1 MKTTQIIF
9 VRLSIHFT
17 INYEINSYNKMQK
30 EEHRDLIIKPQS
42 HWYDLRIK
50 EIFKYKDLLFLSVKR
65 DFVSI
70 YKQTILG
77 PLWFFIQPIITAITF
92 TVIFE
97 NLAKISTDG
106 LPQILFY
113 MCGITLWNYFSDT
126 LTKTA
131 DTFSANANIFGK
143 VYFPR
148 MIMPLSVVVSNLI
161 KLGVQFSLFIAVWIY
176 YLIQT
181 NQVHPNST
189 MLLVPFLII
198 LIGFMALS
206 FGIII
211 SSLTTKYRDLKFL
224 VTFGVQ
230 LMMYASPIVYP
241 LSIVPEKYK
250 WIILANPVTS
260 VIETF
265 KYAFLGV
272 GEFNWIHL
280 GYSFGFTTILFLI
293 SLIIFHRVEK
303 TFMDTV

>member
-1 MKTTQIIF
+1 MKKQE
-9 VRLSIHFT
+9 
-17 INYEINSYNKMQK
+17 NW
-30 EEHRDLIIKPQS
+30 DLTIKPHS
-42 HWYDLRIK
+42 KWYDLKLK
-50 EIFKYKDLLFLSVKR
+50 EIFKYKDLLFLFVRR
-65 DFVSI
+65 DFVSL

-92 TVIFE
+92 TVIFG

-113 MCGITLWNYFSDT
+113 LCGITLWNYFSDT
-126 LTKTA
+126 LTKTSE
-131 DTFSANANIFGK
+131 TFTANANIFGK

-161 KLGVQFSLFIAVWIY
+161 KLGVQFLLFIVVWIY
-176 YLIQT
+176 FLVKTNLIQ
-181 NQVHPNST
+181 PNVT
-189 MLLVPFLII
+189 LILIPFLIL
-198 LIGFMALS
+198 LIGLMGLS

-241 LSIVPEKYK
+241 LSIVSEKYK
-250 WIILANPVTS
+250 WLILTNPITS
-260 VIETF
+260 IIETF

-272 GEFNWIHL
+272 GEFSWIYL
-280 GYSFGFTTILFLI
+280 GYSLGFTMILLTI
-293 SLIIFHRVEK
+293 SLIFFNRVEK

>member
-1 MKTTQIIF
+1 MHQ
-9 VRLSIHFT
+9 
-17 INYEINSYNKMQK
+17 Q
-30 EEHRDLIIKPQS
+30 EHWDLTIKPHS
-42 HWYDLRIK
+42 KWYHLRIK
-50 EIFKYKDLLFLSVKR
+50 EIFKYKDLLFLFVKR

-77 PLWFFIQPIITAITF
+77 PLWFFLQPIITAITF
-92 TVIFE
+92 TVIFG

-113 MCGITLWNYFSDT
+113 MCGITLWNYFADT

-131 DTFSANANIFGK
+131 DTFSSNANIFGK

-148 MIMPLSVVVSNLI
+148 MIVPLSVVISNLI
-161 KLGVQFSLFIAVWIY
+161 KLAIQFLLFLGIWIY
-176 YLIQT
+176 YLLQSDLI
-181 NQVHPNST
+181 HPNK
-189 MLLVPFLII
+189 MLALIPFLII

-224 VTFGVQ
+224 VTFGIQ

-250 WIILANPVTS
+250 WIIIANPVTS
-260 VIETF
+260 IIETF

-272 GEFNWIHL
+272 GEFSWFYL
-280 GYSFGFTTILFLI
+280 GYSTLFTIVLFMIGLV
-293 SLIIFHRVEK
+293 IFHRVEK
-303 TFMDTV
+303 SFMDTV

>member
-1 MKTTQIIF
+1 MAETSDQ
-9 VRLSIHFT
+9 
-17 INYEINSYNKMQK
+17 
-30 EEHRDLIIKPQS
+30 EHWDLTIKPHS
-42 HWYDLRIK
+42 KWYDLRLG
-50 EIFKYKDLLFLSVKR
+50 EIFRYKDLLFLFVRR
-65 DFVSI
+65 DFVSV

-92 TVIFE
+92 TVIFG

-106 LPQILFY
+106 LPQVLFY

-126 LTKTA
+126 LSKTS

-161 KLGVQFSLFIAVWIY
+161 KLGVQFILFLAVWIY
-176 YLIQT
+176 FLFSS
-181 NQVHPNST
+181 NQVHPNV
-189 MLLVPFLII
+189 MILLVPFLII
-198 LIGFMALS
+198 LMGFMGLS

-224 VTFGVQ
+224 VTFGIQ

-250 WIILANPVTS
+250 WLIVANPVTS
-260 VIETF
+260 IIETF

-272 GEFNWIHL
+272 GEFNWLYL
-280 GYSFGFTTILFLI
+280 GYSLVFTLVLFFI

-303 TFMDTV
+303 SFMDTV

>member
-1 MKTTQIIF
+1 MHQQTDWD
-9 VRLSIHFT
+9 LT
-17 INYEINSYNKMQK
+17 INPHSK
-30 EEHRDLIIKPQS
+30 
-42 HWYDLRIK
+42 WYDLRIK
-50 EIFKYKDLLFLSVKR
+50 EIFKYKDLLFLFVKR

-77 PLWFFIQPIITAITF
+77 PLWFFLQPIITAITF
-92 TVIFE
+92 TVIFG

-113 MCGITLWNYFSDT
+113 MAGITLWNYFADT

-131 DTFSANANIFGK
+131 DTFSSNANIFGK

-148 MIMPLSVVVSNLI
+148 MIVPLSVVVSNLI
-161 KLGVQFSLFIAVWIY
+161 KLAIQFLLFLGIWIY
-176 YLIQT
+176 YLIQSDLI
-181 NQVHPNST
+181 HPNK
-189 MLLVPFLII
+189 MLVLIPFLII

-224 VTFGVQ
+224 VTFGIQ

-250 WIILANPVTS
+250 WIIVANPVTS
-260 VIETF
+260 IIETF

-272 GEFNWIHL
+272 GEFSWL
-280 GYSFGFTTILFLI
+280 YLVYSTLFTIILFMIGLV
-293 SLIIFHRVEK
+293 IFHRVEK
-303 TFMDTV
+303 SFMDTV

>member
-1 MKTTQIIF
+1 MQQQEHWD
-9 VRLSIHFT
+9 LT
-17 INYEINSYNKMQK
+17 INPHSK
-30 EEHRDLIIKPQS
+30 
-42 HWYDLRIK
+42 WYDLRIK
-50 EIFKYKDLLFLSVKR
+50 EIFKYKDLLFLFVKR

-77 PLWFFIQPIITAITF
+77 PLWFFLQPIITAITF
-92 TVIFE
+92 TVIFG

-113 MCGITLWNYFSDT
+113 MCGITLWNYFADT

-131 DTFSANANIFGK
+131 DTFSSNVNIFGK

-148 MIMPLSVVVSNLI
+148 MIVPLSVVVSNLI
-161 KLGVQFSLFIAVWIY
+161 KLAIQFLLFLGIWIY
-176 YLIQT
+176 FLIQSDLI
-181 NQVHPNST
+181 HPNK
-189 MLLVPFLII
+189 MLVLIPFLII

-224 VTFGVQ
+224 VTFGIQ

-250 WIILANPVTS
+250 WIIVANPVTS
-260 VIETF
+260 IIETF

-272 GEFNWIHL
+272 GEFSWLYL
-280 GYSFGFTTILFLI
+280 GYSTLFTIVLFMIGLV
-293 SLIIFHRVEK
+293 IFHRVEK
-303 TFMDTV
+303 SFMDTV

>member
-1 MKTTQIIF
+1 
-9 VRLSIHFT
+9 
-17 INYEINSYNKMQK
+17 MQK
-30 EEHRDLIIKPQS
+30 EEHWDLTIKPQS

-50 EIFKYKDLLFLSVKR
+50 EIFKYKDLLFLFVKR
-65 DFVSI
+65 DFISI

-92 TVIFE
+92 TVIFG

-113 MCGITLWNYFSDT
+113 MCGITLWNYFADT

-131 DTFSANANIFGK
+131 DTFSSNVNIFGK

-148 MIMPLSVVVSNLI
+148 MIVPLSVVVSNLI
-161 KLGVQFSLFIAVWIY
+161 KLGIQFLLFLCIWIY

-181 NQVHPNST
+181 DLIHPNK
-189 MLLVPFLII
+189 MLVLIPYLII

-224 VTFGVQ
+224 VTFGIQ

-250 WIILANPVTS
+250 WIIIANPVTS
-260 VIETF
+260 IIESF

-272 GEFNWIHL
+272 GEFNWFYL
-280 GYSFGFTTILFLI
+280 GYSTLFTIVLFMIGLV
-293 SLIIFHRVEK
+293 IFHRVEK
-303 TFMDTV
+303 SFMDTV